1 MSMFSPLPARALRTA
16 LLLVALSP
24 LAAFAADPDPAQ
36 TQRLHTL
43 FEQHWQ
49 AQLEANPERGTFL
62 GDHRYGDRLTD
73 NSNEGRAARDAQVRS
88 ALAQAQAISR
98 DKLSAA
104 DRVSYDVFVYGLQR
118 QVRQMAFDGYRS
130 MSLGAL
136 GGYHSDFSQLLL
148 SSPVETRA
156 QVEQVLARMAAYPR
170 RTDQEIARLRQGM
183 GMGFVSARP
192 VLERVLASI
201 DGQLTADVDKSPFF
215 EPFTRLG
222 SGIAA
227 AEREALRQQ
236 ARRAITEQVAPA
248 LRRLRAFVQTEYLP
262 AAPPDGS
269 MSRYPNGTAL
279 YEMQVQH
286 HTTTL
291 KTPREIHA
299 LGLAQVARIRA
310 EMDVAIRDS
319 GFRGDFA
326 AFVKH
331 ATTDP
336 KFFHTSAEALLA
348 GYREISKRIDPELPK
363 LFAELPRAPYG
374 IKAMPAHMGPGRAEF
389 YTGPSLDG
397 RRAGFFSANVMRHQN
412 RPIWSMETLVAHETV
427 PGHHLQSARAVELR
441 GLPVFRRGGGY
452 TAYSEGWAL
461 YAETLGPELGLY
473 TDPYSRFGHLQ
484 AQIFRAV
491 RLVVDTG
498 LHSMGWTRQQ
508 AIDYMVANTGHDP
521 VFIASE
527 VDRYYSQPGQALA
540 YMVGKLKFDELR
552 DRARVKLGERFD
564 IRQFHMTVLDQ
575 GGLPLEVLERVVDDW
590 IAETLA
596 KRAP

>member
-1 MSMFSPLPARALRTA
+1 
-16 LLLVALSP
+16 
-24 LAAFAADPDPAQ
+24 
-36 TQRLHTL
+36 
-43 FEQHWQ
+43 
-49 AQLEANPERGTFL
+49 
-62 GDHRYGDRLTD
+62 
-73 NSNEGRAARDAQVRS
+73 
-88 ALAQAQAISR
+88 
-98 DKLSAA
+98 
-104 DRVSYDVFVYGLQR
+104 
-118 QVRQMAFDGYRS
+118 
-130 MSLGAL
+130 
-136 GGYHSDFSQLLL
+136 
-148 SSPVETRA
+148 
-156 QVEQVLARMAAYPR
+156 
-170 RTDQEIARLRQGM
+170 
-183 GMGFVSARP
+183 
-192 VLERVLASI
+192 
-201 DGQLTADVDKSPFF
+201 
-215 EPFTRLG
+215 
-222 SGIAA
+222 
-227 AEREALRQQ
+227 
-236 ARRAITEQVAPA
+236 VAPA
-248 LRRLRAFVQTEYLP
+248 LRRLRAFVQNEYLA

-269 MSRYPNGTAL
+269 MTRYPNGVAL
-279 YEMQVQH
+279 YQMLVQD
-286 HTTTL
+286 HTTTT
-291 KTPREIHA
+291 KTPREIHSI
-299 LGLAQVARIRA
+299 GLAQVARLRA
-310 EMDVAIRDS
+310 EMDVAIRDT

-336 KFFHTSAEALLA
+336 KFLHVSADALLA
-348 GYREISKRIDPELPK
+348 GYREIGKRIDPELPK

-374 IKAMPAHMGPGRAEF
+374 IRAMPAHMGPGRAEF

-397 RRAGFFSANVMRHQN
+397 RRAGFFSANVSRHQT

-473 TDPYSRFGHLQ
+473 KDPYSRFGHLQ
-484 AQIFRAV
+484 AQAFRAV

-508 AIDYMVANTGHDP
+508 AIDYMLANTGQDA

-552 DRARVKLGERFD
+552 ERARSKLGERFD

-590 IAETLA
+590 IAQTA
-596 KRAP
+596 VQRAP